1 MKPLSAVAHMQ
12 RWNYLQDQLAIQR
25 ADARYLEE
33 RRLERIRTDDRY
45 NAYRT
50 TSVEEVAKQL
60 EAYRKSSAPI
70 DIWV

>member
-12 RWNYLQDQLAIQR
+12 RWNHQQDLLAVQR

-33 RRLERIRTDDRY
+33 RRLSKIREEERYDK
-45 NAYRT
+45 YRT
-50 TSVEEVAKQL
+50 TTIEEVAQQL
-60 EAYRKSSAPI
+60 EAHRKSSAPI

>member
-1 MKPLSAVAHMQ
+1 MKPLSTVAHMQ

-33 RRLERIRTDDRY
+33 RRLERIRTDERY
-45 NAYRT
+45 NEYRT

>member
-1 MKPLSAVAHMQ
+1 MKPLSAIAHMQ

-33 RRLERIRTDDRY
+33 RRLEKIRIEERYDR
-45 NAYRT
+45 YRT
-50 TSVEEVAKQL
+50 TTVEEVAQQL
-60 EAYRKSSAPI
+60 EAHRKSSAPI